1 MIDYV
6 DVILIVMVVASFL
19 YTSYIAEKGKDY
31 KHLTLYTAAL
41 SLFYVLVAILTLRML
56 GISIGVVTFSVN

>member
-1 MIDYV
+1 
-6 DVILIVMVVASFL
+6 MVVASFL